1 MSCALTPMSAGTS
14 GRLFAVRIRYDI
26 RRELGMR
33 ASSTPTRVDLRQ
45 HPYVQ
50 LGCREFI
57 RPCCEEG
64 EQLPEQH
71 PQLARH
77 RDDRYQH
84 VRGEAARGREA
95 DRHARSAAGRGPDGA
110 EGTRAMRDAK
120 YCTGVVRVR
129 PERRPGPTRCGRRAT
144 SERRSACRTTSC
156 WSSPTV
162 DGLVNWLTTHLIT
175 ALRHPAVMRTRAN
188 RLNRWRGGL
197 SDQRCSVVG
206 ASSRADERQ
215 D

>member
-1 MSCALTPMSAGTS
+1 MSAGTS
-14 GRLFAVRIRYDI
+14 GRSVAVRVRYDI

-33 ASSTPTRVDLRQ
+33 ASSTPIRVDLRQ

-50 LGCREFI
+50 LGCREFN
-57 RPCCEEG
+57 RPAATHGSRC
-64 EQLPEQH
+64 QNSTASLRVT
-71 PQLARH
+71 ATITISN
-77 RDDRYQH
+77 

-95 DRHARSAAGRGPDGA
+95 GRHARSAAGRGPDGA

-156 WSSPTV
+156 WSIPDRRRLGQLADHAPDHRAQAPCS
-162 DGLVNWLTTHLIT
+162 H
-175 ALRHPAVMRTRAN
+175 AHPRESTQSVA
-188 RLNRWRGGL
+188 WR
-197 SDQRCSVVG
+197 SVGSTLLGRQCQFPRG
-206 ASSRADERQ
+206 ASD
-215 D
+215 